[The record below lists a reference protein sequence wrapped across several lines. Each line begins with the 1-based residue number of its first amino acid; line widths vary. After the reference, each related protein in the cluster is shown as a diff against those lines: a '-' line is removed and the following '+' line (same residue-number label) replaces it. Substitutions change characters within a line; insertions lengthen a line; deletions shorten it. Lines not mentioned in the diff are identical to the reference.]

1 MNIIFNW
8 MVWLGL
14 YKYQGFPGS
23 GLQDALGGKGCELPT
38 SSHSKDHAMQVLCHN
53 PRLQLPGRGVLS
65 HGSDMFK
72 VMHGENVF
80 GDKMLRLWGGHV
92 ELMIWRF
99 MERQP
104 VMDRGET
111 AGVLAGRLV
120 FVYVFVWL
128 FAFCFSQYTNQQLEV
143 SVSCQLKN

>member
-1 MNIIFNW
+1 
-8 MVWLGL
+8 
-14 YKYQGFPGS
+14 
-23 GLQDALGGKGCELPT
+23 
-38 SSHSKDHAMQVLCHN
+38 MQVLCHN

-111 AGVLAGRLV
+111 AGVLAGEGLGVCLRVCLAV
-120 FVYVFVWL
+120 CVL
-128 FAFCFSQYTNQQLEV
+128 FLPIHKSAIRS
-143 SVSCQLKN
+143 